1 MAKKLPIQKFAD
13 TVSSPYFSGAVTLAG
28 SASPV
33 SKAYAGANMA
43 SKALTGKTIPEH
55 LKSQIKGPP
64 QSKSNKVGP
73 KKKGKTVASEDVQ
86 YDAKQKNILR
96 DNKAKGGL
104 VSYKSVSDL
113 ESKHV

>member
-1 MAKKLPIQKFAD
+1 MANFK
-13 TVSSPYFSGAVTLAG
+13 TVQQLAANPYVKGVIGMATSSSPAG
-28 SASPV
+28 
-33 SKAYAGANMA
+33 KAYAGANMA

-73 KKKGKTVASEDVQ
+73 KKKGTTVASGDVQ